1 MAYNNDSNNSNS
13 NEKTNVN
20 TRGASFKNS
29 TSEKPCAL
37 LVTYWNDMVR
47 LEFAPELPENEQTE
61 NRKYDYKHTVSTC
74 LTRAKCNELVNGYKN
89 IIVPAIKVCEDK
101 KISVPIAQVNQ
112 LQLDINIKDGE
123 PHPVI
128 KLIQN
133 INADNLHAAQDNI
146 IYYEFNRGE
155 FILNYDPEKG
165 TFSERVVTYNEL
177 DLFMSDLENA
187 KNAGSN
193 AYIHTDRCV
202 NKYWKDN
209 IDTKLNRIG
218 EANGLSLS
226 FKPQYGN
233 NGKGGN
239 GSIFDNKTGNADA
252 STQSIESMEELDK
265 ALGEELPFN

>member
-1 MAYNNDSNNSNS
+1 MAYNNNDNNTNA

-29 TSEKPCAL
+29 NSKKPSAL
-37 LVTYWNDMVR
+37 IVTYWNDMVK

-74 LTRAKCNELVNGYKN
+74 LTRAKCNELVNAYKN
-89 IIVPAIKVCEDK
+89 IIVPAIKACENK
-101 KISVPIAQVNQ
+101 KVSVPIANVNQ
-112 LQLDINIKDGE
+112 LQIDVNLVDNE
-123 PHPVI
+123 PHPVL

-133 INADNLHAAQDNI
+133 INADNLQATENNI
-146 IYYEFNRGE
+146 IYYEFNTGE
-155 FILNYDPEKG
+155 YILNYEPTNG
-165 TFSERVVTYNEL
+165 TFSERVITHNEI
-177 DLFMSDLENA
+177 DLFMSDLENV

-202 NKYWKDN
+202 NKYWKDS

-239 GSIFDNKTGNADA
+239 GSIFDNKPSNNDA
-252 STQSIESMEELDK
+252 PTQSIESMEELDK
-265 ALGEELPFN
+265 ALAE